1 MTRTT
6 RWLIQLAQD
15 LRYAVR
21 QLRHAPGFTLS
32 ILLVLGLGIG
42 ANAAIFGVLNATL
55 LRRLP
60 FDRPEQL
67 VSLRPVDAKGNRA
80 WSSFP
85 DIPAWQ
91 QQSRTVAAIAYYD
104 AGSAYLD
111 IPGGQELVSVTKAS
125 ANLFATL
132 GVAPALGRS
141 FTEQEQQ
148 PGKGDVVVLS
158 DAVWRSQFHADPAIL
173 GRTVP
178 VDGAPATVIGV
189 MPRNFAFPVGDT
201 KAQIWRPIEITPQ
214 INARTLA
221 SESYDTI
228 ARLRAGV
235 TTAAAQAD
243 LSAVQRRLRPLY
255 TGRAM
260 LAASAVQV
268 ASYRDALDHEDR
280 PALLAL
286 LAAVGL
292 IWLIACANAANL
304 MLARGSARR
313 REMAVRGALGASRA
327 RIVRQ
332 LLTESLLL
340 SLGSAVVGLALG
352 AATLRLFAH
361 AMLTQLHLARVPAF
375 DPRVLVAL
383 LGLTLLSTLLFGL
396 VLALLATN
404 LPLEQAL
411 RQDGAKT
418 GAGRSRNRLQS
429 AMVVTEIALSLTLLV
444 ACGLLLRT
452 VFALRKVPLGFRTD
466 HVVLVEPNLPGYK
479 YRGAN
484 MQQVL
489 YLPLLER
496 IRSMHGVQAAGLT
509 SVVPLDHRFAT
520 SIQMMMWKSTA
531 SSTPS
536 SPTRIDVRMR
546 VSTAGLQQVFGLR
559 VKQGRYFDEQDT
571 LTSQPVMLVNEAFA
585 RQYQSIQGTSI
596 LGNFSMGLS
605 KGRSA
610 KVIGIVEDYRQVGVD
625 QAPAPEMAFLA
636 SQLQPG
642 DNFFQDASQSHIELA
657 IRTSVA
663 PDAFLPDL
671 RSVLVAA
678 NPDLRGATIAT
689 MDQVVEDSIGSQIL
703 ATHLLETFGGLAL
716 LVALA
721 GLYSLLAYLVTLRS
735 RELGVRLALGADRT
749 NIQQLILGQAAKM
762 VVVGVV
768 IGGAVS
774 LATAHLLRHFLFGVA
789 PRDPVTMIAAIA
801 LMAIVSLLAAWLP
814 ARRAASIDPIEALRT
829 E

>member
-1 MTRTT
+1 MT
-6 RWLIQLAQD
+6 
-15 LRYAVR
+15 
-21 QLRHAPGFTLS
+21 
-32 ILLVLGLGIG
+32 
-42 ANAAIFGVLNATL
+42 
-55 LRRLP
+55 
-60 FDRPEQL
+60 
-67 VSLRPVDAKGNRA
+67 KG
-80 WSSFP
+80 SS
-85 DIPAWQ
+85 
-91 QQSRTVAAIAYYD
+91 
-104 AGSAYLD
+104 
-111 IPGGQELVSVTKAS
+111 
-125 ANLFATL
+125 NLFATL
-132 GVAPALGRS
+132 GAAPALGRP
-141 FTEQEQQ
+141 FTDQEQQ

-158 DAVWRSQFHADPAIL
+158 DALWRSQFHADPGIL

-178 VDGAPATVIGV
+178 VDGAPAPVIGV
-189 MPRNFAFPVGDT
+189 LPRKFAFPIGDT
-201 KAQIWRPIEITPQ
+201 RAQIWRPIEITPQ

-235 TTAAAQAD
+235 TTAAAQSD
-243 LSAVQRRLRPLY
+243 LSAVQHRLRPLY
-255 TGRAM
+255 TDKAIR
-260 LAASAVQV
+260 AASAVRV
-268 ASYRDALDHEDR
+268 ASYRDALDHDDR

-340 SLGSAVVGLALG
+340 SLGSAVVGVALG
-352 AATLRLFAH
+352 VATLRLFAH
-361 AMLTQLHLARVPAF
+361 AMLTQLHLVHVPAF
-375 DPRVLVAL
+375 DPRVLAAL
-383 LGLTLLSTLLFGL
+383 LGLTLLSTVLFGL
-396 VLALLATN
+396 VPALLATN
-404 LPLEQAL
+404 LTLEQAL
-411 RQDGAKT
+411 RQDSAQT

-466 HVVLVEPNLPGYK
+466 HVVLVDPNLPGYK
-479 YRGAN
+479 YKGTN
-484 MQQVL
+484 LQQTL
-489 YLPLLER
+489 YLPLLDR
-496 IRSMHGVQAAGLT
+496 IRSIHGVQAAALT
-509 SVVPLDHRFAT
+509 SVVPLDRRFAT
-520 SIQMMMWKSTA
+520 TMQMMMWKNA
-531 SSTPS
+531 APATPS
-536 SPTRIDVRMR
+536 SPARIDVRMR

-559 VKQGRYFDEQDT
+559 VKQGRYFNEQDT

-625 QAPAPEMAFLA
+625 QTPAPEMEFLA

-642 DNFFQDASQSHIELA
+642 DFTLPGRGTIAHRTRHSHQ
-657 IRTSVA
+657 RGSRR
-663 PDAFLPDL
+663 LPLSDL

-678 NPDLRGATIAT
+678 SPDLRGATTTT
-689 MDQVVEDSIGSQIL
+689 MDQVVEDSIGAQIL
-703 ATHLLETFGGLAL
+703 AAHLLETFGGLAL

-721 GLYSLLAYLVTLRS
+721 GLYSLLAYLVTLRR
-735 RELGVRLALGADRT
+735 RELGVRLALGADRAS
-749 NIQQLILGQAAKM
+749 IQQLILTQAAKM
-762 VVVGVV
+762 VVVGIV
-768 IGGAVS
+768 IGGAAS
-774 LATAHLLRHFLFGVA
+774 LATVHLLRHFLFGVA
-789 PRDPVTMIAAIA
+789 PRDAA
-801 LMAIVSLLAAWLP
+801 LLFL
-814 ARRAASIDPIEALRT
+814 RRHCTDGNRESAGRHGSRRKPCCLDRSTEALRT